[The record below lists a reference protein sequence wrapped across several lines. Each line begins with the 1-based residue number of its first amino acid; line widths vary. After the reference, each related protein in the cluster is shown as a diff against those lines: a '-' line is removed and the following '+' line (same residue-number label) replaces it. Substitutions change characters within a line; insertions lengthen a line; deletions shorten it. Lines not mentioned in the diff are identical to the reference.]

1 MPVSFLSED
10 QRGRYGR
17 YAGEP
22 TSEQLARF
30 FHLDDTDRELIAIR
44 RGDHN
49 RLGFA
54 LQLCTVRFLGTF
66 LEDPQGIPE
75 GAINNVAHQLTIS
88 EPSCHAQY
96 CAGEQRWEHAVEIRT
111 HYGYQDFSAW
121 PLQFRLNRW
130 LYALCWTGTDRP
142 SILFDRA
149 TAWLVSHKV
158 LLPGVSVLERLVS
171 RLRSRAQERLWRLL
185 ISGLTPQNYTRLETL
200 LTVLP
205 GERKSQLDRL
215 RTGPTRR
222 SAPELVRA
230 LSRVD
235 DVRNLAID
243 VSVSARLPR
252 SRILELARFAATAK
266 VTAIER
272 MGKEH
277 RAAALVAL
285 VSTLEATA
293 QDDALDVL
301 DIVLIDI
308 FSEASK
314 AGIKARLRTLKDLDA
329 AAVQAANVSKVVLD
343 PNVADSEIR
352 QAVFK
357 LMSRADLETSVQQI
371 DTLVRPPEDVYYN
384 ELRTRY
390 RRVRRFLPALLQT
403 VTFGASPAGQPLI
416 EAIGYL
422 KAFDAEKKAATAPP
436 LDIVDAAWRGH
447 VMCDG
452 KVDPQAYTFCF
463 LDRLRK
469 GLRRR
474 DVFAAPS
481 VRYADPRVGLLEGE
495 AWEGSR
501 PFICRSLGL
510 PVSGDEALAT
520 LRQELDKT
528 YRAVAANFPNN
539 SAARIEQV
547 DGKDDLILTGLDKL
561 DEPDR
566 LIALRKEVQRRL
578 PRADLPELLL
588 EIAARTSFTNEFTHI
603 SERDSRAAD
612 LVTSIC
618 AVLVAQA
625 CNTGTGPLERNDIP
639 SLRRSRLSWVNQN
652 YIRNETLTAAN
663 ACLVAAQNRIPL
675 VHSWGG
681 GEVASADGLRF
692 VVPVR
697 TVHAGPNP
705 KYFGMGRGV
714 TYYNLVSN
722 QFTGLNGIV
731 VPGTLRDSL
740 VLLAVVLEQQTELN
754 PTEIMTDTGAYADV
768 VFGLFWLL
776 GYRFSPRIAD
786 MGSSRLWRIDPKA
799 DYTPLNGVS
808 RHRINIE
815 LIGQHWDDVLRL
827 TGSLKLGLVQATSI
841 MRTLQ
846 VGDRPTMLAQAVAE
860 IGRIDKTIHV
870 LTSMDDESKRRR
882 TLTQLNRGEDRHS
895 LARAVFHGKRGELRQ
910 HYREGQEDQL
920 SALGLVV
927 NVIALWNTIYM
938 DAALEQLRSEGYSL
952 KPADVARLS
961 PLMFDHINFLGRYA
975 FALPESVAQGKLR
988 PLRRADAP
996 DDG

>member
-1 MPVSFLSED
+1 
-10 QRGRYGR
+10 
-17 YAGEP
+17 
-22 TSEQLARF
+22 
-30 FHLDDTDRELIAIR
+30 
-44 RGDHN
+44 
-49 RLGFA
+49 
-54 LQLCTVRFLGTF
+54 
-66 LEDPQGIPE
+66 
-75 GAINNVAHQLTIS
+75 
-88 EPSCHAQY
+88 
-96 CAGEQRWEHAVEIRT
+96 
-111 HYGYQDFSAW
+111 
-121 PLQFRLNRW
+121 
-130 LYALCWTGTDRP
+130 
-142 SILFDRA
+142 
-149 TAWLVSHKV
+149 
-158 LLPGVSVLERLVS
+158 
-171 RLRSRAQERLWRLL
+171 
-185 ISGLTPQNYTRLETL
+185 
-200 LTVLP
+200 
-205 GERKSQLDRL
+205 
-215 RTGPTRR
+215 
-222 SAPELVRA
+222 
-230 LSRVD
+230 

-252 SRILELARFAATAK
+252 SRVLELARFAATAK

-277 RAAALVAL
+277 RAAMLVAL

-301 DIVLIDI
+301 DIVLTDI

-329 AAVQAANVSKVVLD
+329 AAVLAASVSKVVLD

-357 LMSRADLETSVQQI
+357 LMSRAALETSVQQI
-371 DTLVRPPEDVYYN
+371 DSLARPPEDVYYN
-384 ELRTRY
+384 ELRTSY

-403 VTFGASPAGQPLI
+403 VRFGASPAGQPLI

-422 KAFDAEKKAATAPP
+422 KSFDADKKAITEPP

-447 VMCDG
+447 VICDG

-495 AWEGSR
+495 AWEGAR

-510 PVSGDEALAT
+510 PVSADEALAA

-539 SAARIEQV
+539 SAARIQQV
-547 DGKDDLILTGLDKL
+547 DGKEDLILTGLDKL
-561 DEPDR
+561 DEPDS

-578 PRADLPELLL
+578 PRADLPEILL

-603 SERDSRAAD
+603 SDRNSRAAD
-612 LVTSIC
+612 LGTSIC

-786 MGSSRLWRIDPKA
+786 MGNSRLWRIDPKA
-799 DYTPLNGVS
+799 DYSPLNGVS
-808 RHRINIE
+808 RHRINTE

-846 VGDRPTMLAQAVAE
+846 VGDRPTKLAQAVAE
-860 IGRIDKTIHV
+860 IGRIDKTIHI
-870 LTSMDDESKRRR
+870 LTSIDDESKRRR

-920 SALGLVV
+920 GALGLVV

-938 DAALEQLRSEGYSL
+938 DAALGQLQSEGYSV
-952 KPADVARLS
+952 KPEDVARLS

-996 DDG
+996 DDE